1 MIYACREKPDIQ
13 VKEKVALVLLSYNS
27 RAYLERFLPFVLKTD
42 YTDYRLIVVDNAST
56 DDTMEFLQNEYP
68 QIDILHIDVNHGF
81 TNGFVESLACIKA
94 KYYAL
99 LTSDVEVPPQWLTPL
114 VKAMDE
120 DEKLGACQPK
130 IKAYKERDSFEYA
143 GASGGFM
150 DRFGYMFCRGRI
162 FDHVE
167 KDKGQYD
174 EPIDVFWASGAVF
187 LLRSDV
193 YHQVGGFDNDFFAH
207 MEEIDLC
214 WRIQRAGYAIKAI
227 PRSEVYHVGGSVIL
241 YGSTE
246 KTYHNYRNNLI
257 MLIKNLPA
265 GRLIWMIPWRLFL
278 DLVSGFQALISGRAK
293 EMGAILK
300 AHAHFWSSLAK
311 YFRKRK
317 EIVSQVPYRK
327 LKGIYSRSIVWQF
340 FVRGKKNYSDLPG
353 SLSKGE

>member
-311 YFRKRK
+311 YFR
-317 EIVSQVPYRK
+317 
-327 LKGIYSRSIVWQF
+327 
-340 FVRGKKNYSDLPG
+340 
-353 SLSKGE
+353 

>member
-300 AHAHFWSSLAK
+300 AHAHFWGSLAK
-311 YFRKRK
+311 YLRKRK

>member
-27 RAYLERFLPFVLKTD
+27 RVYLERFLPFVLKTE
-42 YTDYRLIVVDNAST
+42 YPDYRLIIVDNAST
-56 DDTMEFLQNEYP
+56 DDTLEFLQKEYP
-68 QIDILHIDVNHGF
+68 QIDILHIEVNHGF

-94 KYYAL
+94 EYYAL
-99 LTSDVEVPPQWLTPL
+99 LTSDVEVSPQWLTPL
-114 VKAMDE
+114 VAAMDE

-143 GASGGFM
+143 GASGGFI
-150 DRFGYMFCRGRI
+150 DAFGYMFCRGRI

-167 KDKGQYD
+167 KDRGQYND
-174 EPIDVFWASGAVF
+174 PVDVFWASGAVF

-193 YHQVGGFDNDFFAH
+193 YHKVGGFDNDFFAH

-214 WRIQRAGYAIKAI
+214 WRIQRAGYGIKAI
-227 PRSEVYHVGGSVIL
+227 PESEVYHVGGSVIL

-246 KTYHNYRNNLI
+246 KIYHNYRNNLI
-257 MLIKNLPA
+257 MLTKHLPLS
-265 GRLIWMIPWRLFL
+265 RLMWMIPWRLLL
-278 DLVSGFQALISGRAK
+278 DLTSGLQALISGQAK

-300 AHAHFWSSLAK
+300 AHAHFLGSFGKWI
-311 YFRKRK
+311 RKRK
-317 EIVSQVPYRK
+317 DIYSQVPYK
-327 LKGIYSRSIVWQF
+327 ELKGIYSRSIVWQF
-340 FVRGKKNYSDLPG
+340 FIRGRKIYSELPG

>member
-42 YTDYRLIVVDNAST
+42 YSDYRLIIVDNAST
-56 DDTMEFLQNEYP
+56 DDTLEFLQKEYP
-68 QIDILHIDVNHGF
+68 QIDILHIDVNRGF
-81 TNGFVESLACIKA
+81 TNGFVESLACIRA
-94 KYYAL
+94 EYYAL

-114 VKAMDE
+114 VEAMDE
-120 DEKLGACQPK
+120 DDKLGACQPK
-130 IKAYKERDSFEYA
+130 IKSFKERDSFEYA
-143 GASGGFM
+143 GAAGGFM
-150 DRFGYMFCRGRI
+150 DVFGYMFCRGRI

-174 EPIDVFWASGAVF
+174 DPVDIFWASGAVF

-214 WRIQRAGYAIKAI
+214 WRIQRAGYGIKAI
-227 PRSEVYHVGGSVIL
+227 PKSEVYHVGGSVIL

-257 MLIKNLPA
+257 MLTKHLPG
-265 GRLIWMIPWRLFL
+265 GRLLWMIPWRLFL
-278 DLVSGFQALISGRAK
+278 DLVSGLQALMSGRAK

-300 AHAHFWSSLAK
+300 AHVHYWSSLGK
-311 YFRKRK
+311 FLRKRK
-317 EIVSQVPYRK
+317 EIYSLIPYK
-327 LKGIYSRSIVWQF
+327 ELKGIYSRSIIWQF
-340 FVRGKKNYSDLPG
+340 FIRGKNKYSELPG